1 MNRTARLIVLSVLAV
16 TVLIAVACGGGN
28 ESTAKTTATP
38 AAPGAAT
45 SRPTTSPTAA
55 AVAMPDKVPSR
66 VELTGAGATFP
77 YPLYSKWF
85 EEYSKTVDPNVR
97 INYQSIGSGGGIKQI
112 TERTVDFGATDGFM
126 NEEQLAAAPGILHIP
141 MTLGAVVPTYNL
153 PGVSAELKFTGEV
166 LAGIYLGQIK
176 KWNDQRL
183 KDLNPG
189 VSLPDAEIVVVH
201 RSDGSGTTY
210 IWTDYLSNVSP
221 EWKQRVGTSTSVN
234 WPTGIGGKGN
244 EGVTGVVKQT
254 PGAIGYVELIYA
266 EQNRLPYGAVRN
278 KAGQFVR
285 ASLDSVSAAAAGA
298 AATAPDHL
306 RMSIVNAD
314 GPQAYP
320 ISGFTWL
327 LVYDK
332 MADPLKAQALTG
344 FMWWA
349 LHDPR
354 AQQIQK
360 DLFYASVPPEIVIKA
375 ERLIRS
381 ITVDGQPALKL
392 RQ

>member
-1 MNRTARLIVLSVLAV
+1 MNRTARLTFLSVV
-16 TVLIAVACGGGN
+16 TIVALGLVACGGGG
-28 ESTAKTTATP
+28 ESAAKITATP
-38 AAPGAAT
+38 AAREAASPGAAT
-45 SRPTTSPTAA
+45 QTA
-55 AVAMPDKVPSR
+55 AVAAPERVPSR
-66 VELTGAGATFP
+66 VELVGAGATFP

-85 EEYSKTVDPNVR
+85 DEYSKSVDPNVR
-97 INYQSIGSGGGIKQI
+97 VNYQSIGSGGGIKQI

-141 MTLGAVVPTYNL
+141 MTLGAVVPIYNL

-189 VSLPDAEIVVVH
+189 VSLPDADITVVH

-210 IWTDYLSNVSP
+210 IWTDYLSSVSS
-221 EWKQRVGTSTSVN
+221 EWKQRVGTGTSVN

-266 EQNRLPYGAVRN
+266 EQNKLSYGAVRN
-278 KAGQFVR
+278 KAGRFVK
-285 ASLDSVSAAAAGA
+285 ATLDSVSAAAAGA
-298 AATAPDHL
+298 AATAPDDL
-306 RMSIVNAD
+306 RLSIVNAD
-314 GPQAYP
+314 GEQSYP

-332 MADPLKAQALTG
+332 MTDPLKAQALTG
-344 FMWWA
+344 LMWWA

-354 AQQIQK
+354 ARQIQQE
-360 DLFYASVPPEIVIKA
+360 LFYAPVPPEIVTKA
-375 ERLIRS
+375 ERLIRR
-381 ITVDGQPALKL
+381 ITVNGQPALKL

>member
-1 MNRTARLIVLSVLAV
+1 MNRTARALILSLLAVGVLAV
-16 TVLIAVACGGGN
+16 VACGGGTDGAKA
-28 ESTAKTTATP
+28 TASS
-38 AAPGAAT
+38 AAPGAAAT
-45 SRPTTSPTAA
+45 RTPTQSPAA
-55 AVAMPDKVPSR
+55 AIALPESVPNR

-85 EEYSKTVDPNVR
+85 DEYSKTVDPNVR

-153 PGVSAELKFTGEV
+153 PGVTAELKFTGEV

-189 VSLPDAEIVVVH
+189 INLPDADLTVVH

-210 IWTDYLSNVSP
+210 IFTDYLSTISP
-221 EWKQRVGTSTSVN
+221 EWRQRVGTGTSVN
-234 WPTGIGGKGN
+234 WPVGIGGKGN
-244 EGVTGVVKQT
+244 EGVTAVVKQT

-266 EQNRLPYGAVRN
+266 EQNKLPYGAVRN
-278 KAGQFVR
+278 RAGQFVK
-285 ASLDSVSAAAAGA
+285 ASLDTVSAAAAGA
-298 AATAPDHL
+298 AASAPDHL
-306 RMSIVNAD
+306 RISIVNAD
-314 GPQAYP
+314 GPNAYP
-320 ISGFTWL
+320 IAGFTWL
-327 LVYDK
+327 LVYDT
-332 MADPLKAQALTG
+332 MTDPLKAQALTG

-354 AQQIQK
+354 AQQIQRQ
-360 DLFYASVPPEIVIKA
+360 LLYAPVPPEIVTKA

-381 ITVDGQPALKL
+381 ITVNGQPALKL

>member
-1 MNRTARLIVLSVLAV
+1 MNHTARLTFLSVL
-16 TVLIAVACGGGN
+16 TVVALAIVACGEGG
-28 ESTAKTTATP
+28 ESTAKATASPPAFGTAAARMATP
-38 AAPGAAT
+38 ATG
-45 SRPTTSPTAA
+45 
-55 AVAMPDKVPSR
+55 AVAAPERVPGR

-85 EEYSKTVDPNVR
+85 DEYNKSVDPNVR
-97 INYQSIGSGGGIKQI
+97 VNYQSIGSGGGIKQI

-141 MTLGAVVPTYNL
+141 MALGAVVPTYNL
-153 PGVSAELKFTGEV
+153 PGVTAELKFTGEV

-176 KWNDQRL
+176 KWNDPRL

-189 VSLPDAEIVVVH
+189 TSLPDADITVVH

-210 IWTDYLSNVSP
+210 IFTDYLSSVSP
-221 EWKQRVGTSTSVN
+221 EWKQRVGSGTSVN

-278 KAGQFVR
+278 RAGQFVK

-298 AATAPDHL
+298 AATAPDDL

-314 GPQAYP
+314 GERSYP

-327 LVYDK
+327 LVYDT
-332 MADPLKAQALTG
+332 MTDPLKAQALTG

-354 AQQIQK
+354 ARQIQQE
-360 DLFYASVPPEIVIKA
+360 LFYAPVPPEIVTKA
-375 ERLIRS
+375 ERLIRR
-381 ITVDGQPALKL
+381 ITVNGQPALKL

>member
-1 MNRTARLIVLSVLAV
+1 MNRTARLTFLTVV
-16 TVLIAVACGGGN
+16 TVVALGIVACGGGG
-28 ESTAKTTATP
+28 EDTAKATATP
-38 AAPGAAT
+38 GGPPRAATPATGAVAAPE
-45 SRPTTSPTAA
+45 R
-55 AVAMPDKVPSR
+55 VPSR

-85 EEYSKTVDPNVR
+85 DEYSRSVDPNVR
-97 INYQSIGSGGGIKQI
+97 VNYQSIGSGGGIKQI

-176 KWNDQRL
+176 KWNDPRL

-189 VSLPDAEIVVVH
+189 VSLPDADITVVH

-210 IWTDYLSNVSP
+210 IFTDYLSSVSP
-221 EWKQRVGTSTSVN
+221 EWKQRVGNGTSVN

-266 EQNRLPYGAVRN
+266 EQNKLPYGAVRN
-278 KAGQFVR
+278 KAGRFVK
-285 ASLDSVSAAAAGA
+285 ATLDSVSAAAAGA
-298 AATAPDHL
+298 AATAPDDL

-314 GPQAYP
+314 GEQSYP

-332 MADPLKAQALTG
+332 MTDPLKAQALTG
-344 FMWWA
+344 FLWWA

-354 AQQIQK
+354 ARQIQQE
-360 DLFYASVPPEIVIKA
+360 LFYAPVPPQIVTKA
-375 ERLIRS
+375 ERLIRR
-381 ITVDGQPALKL
+381 ITVNGQPALKL

>member
-1 MNRTARLIVLSVLAV
+1 MNRTARLTFLSVLAV
-16 TVLIAVACGGGN
+16 VTLVVMACGGGGEN
-28 ESTAKTTATP
+28 TAKATATP
-38 AAPGAAT
+38 ATPGE
-45 SRPTTSPTAA
+45 AA
-55 AVAMPDKVPSR
+55 AVAAPEKVPSR
-66 VELTGAGATFP
+66 VNLTGAGSTFV
-77 YPLYSKWF
+77 YPLLSKWVD
-85 EEYSKTVDPNVR
+85 EYSKSADPNVR

-141 MTLGAVVPTYNL
+141 VTLGAVVPTYNL

-176 KWNDQRL
+176 KWNDPRL

-189 VSLPDAEIVVVH
+189 VSLPDADITVVH

-210 IWTDYLSNVSP
+210 IWTDYLSSVSP

-254 PGAIGYVELIYA
+254 PGALGYVEMIYA
-266 EQNRLPYGAVRN
+266 EQNKLPYGAVRN
-278 KAGQFVR
+278 KAGRFVK
-285 ASLDSVSAAAAGA
+285 ATPDSVSAAAAGA
-298 AATAPDHL
+298 AATAPDDL

-314 GPQAYP
+314 GEQSYP

-332 MADPLKAQALTG
+332 MTDPLKAQALTG

-354 AQQIQK
+354 ARQIQK
-360 DLFYASVPPEIVIKA
+360 DLLYAPVPPEMVTKA
-375 ERLIRS
+375 ERLIRR
-381 ITVDGQPALKL
+381 ITVAGQPALKL